1 MNESVVKTH
10 ESFVLPM
17 SIVSK
22 LDVAHLVNEA
32 ERVDNELT
40 TIDVRTKAESS
51 LQTNAPAMSEQF
63 TAFLEQNAIT
73 FNDSRER
80 SHLIKELRLLKDNVP
95 TIHMTFA
102 TEADRESLQQL
113 AKWLR
118 ESIHPQAVIA
128 VGLQPALVAGVY
140 LRTPNHV
147 MDLSLRAA
155 LKGGRGLLTK
165 ELEALRGSAV

>member
-1 MNESVVKTH
+1 MKSHTD
-10 ESFVLPM
+10 FVLPTNV
-17 SIVSK
+17 VSK
-22 LDVAHLVNEA
+22 VDVAHLVSEA

-40 TIDVRTKAESS
+40 TAAVRVKAGSS
-51 LQTNAPAMSEQF
+51 LETGVPVMSEQL
-63 TAFLEQNAIT
+63 TAFLEQNGLTLGEA
-73 FNDSRER
+73 RER
-80 SHLIKELRLLKDNVP
+80 SRLIKELQLLKDTVP

-102 TEADRESLQQL
+102 SEADRESLQQL

-118 ESIHPQAVIA
+118 ESIHPQVIIA

-147 MDLSLRAA
+147 RDLSLRAA

-165 ELEALRGSAV
+165 ELEALRGTR